1 MIVLQNK
8 IYFLEVT
15 NNVEI
20 ITNIIKRDFQMEI
33 SKRQEDIH
41 TIQKRLLKA
50 EKTLH
55 LLKYAIIKSFYDRKE
70 LKVYGND
77 EFSFKQPSSSKEYNN
92 YLGQN
97 RIHPAVKKIL
107 GKKPVQ
113 LDLSRTRAQSQDNN
127 HMQVPIKHE
136 PEPIVSLETNVN
148 KCQDPVKTERIE
160 LPIEEDEIV
169 IPIRNRKKVKYEII
183 IGNISKYTPSNSSQD
198 SSTHKWMMYVRGPRN
213 NPDITHIVKKVRFFL
228 HPSYKPNDVIEIQ

>member
-1 MIVLQNK
+1 MF
-8 IYFLEVT
+8 FLEVP

-20 ITNIIKRDFQMEI
+20 VTEIIKRDFQMEI
-33 SKRQEDIH
+33 TRRQEDIH

-70 LKVYGND
+70 LKVYRND
-77 EFSFKQPSSSKEYNN
+77 EFSFKQPSASKEYNN
-92 YLGQN
+92 YFGQN

-127 HMQVPIKHE
+127 HMLVTVKS
-136 PEPIVSLETNVN
+136 EPIDLVET
-148 KCQDPVKTERIE
+148 KISKDPVKTERIE
-160 LPIEEDEIV
+160 LPVHEDEIV

-183 IGNISKYTPSNSSQD
+183 IGNISKYAPSNSSQD

-228 HPSYKPNDVIEIQ
+228 HPSYKPNDVIEVQ